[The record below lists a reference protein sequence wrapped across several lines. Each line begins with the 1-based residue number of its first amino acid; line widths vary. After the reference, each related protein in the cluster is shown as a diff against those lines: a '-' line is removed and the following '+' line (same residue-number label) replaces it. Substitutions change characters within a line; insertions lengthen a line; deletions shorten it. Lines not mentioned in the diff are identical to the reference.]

1 MRKRQFHILY
11 REFLFRMVDLEALS
25 SHAQGDASKLLG
37 RVASLL
43 IVASLLF
50 SVPALGFGGSPGIR
64 QLMAAWTYQ
73 HFLISTTMLAVGL
86 FAVLSWDST
95 FPDRRD
101 VMVLAPL
108 PVHAGT
114 LFIAKVAAVGTALLL
129 VVGALHAITGL
140 LWPLAFARAGAQ
152 SAPALT
158 YQRAL
163 PALNAAEFG
172 PVLDPD
178 LAPLLRKGL
187 LQPGVGLAVG
197 VLDRGTRRVFTYG
210 AAKQD
215 SIFEIG
221 SVGKTFTGLMLAQMV
236 EQGRVELREPV
247 RELLPPGT
255 VARPGR
261 NEITLVDLV
270 THHSGLP
277 RMPDNFNPANR
288 DNPFADYTTDKLYEY
303 LREHGVSRD
312 AKTGFVYSNLGFG
325 LLGQALALRAGV
337 TYPELLRTEIT
348 GPLQMNDT
356 FVEPSGEQQTRLLTG
371 YGADHRAMPPLE
383 IPGLLGAG
391 SIRSTARD
399 LLTYLEAQLHPER
412 LPGTLP
418 AAVAFSHRVHPDRS
432 TEARVAFAWLY
443 SAETGAFSHDGATP
457 GFSSYVFFHPKGGYA
472 GVVLLNRAA
481 GDMPWCDLIGEHL
494 RQRFAGEPA
503 FSLDLVRIPPGGGA
517 GGLVRS
523 FGAYWA
529 VMAAAGAFLYCCVLS
544 LQGITAQLLPRAWFL
559 RVSSFLQL
567 ACFSVFVSG
576 YFVLKPPQYALIEG
590 ARQPLLA
597 WVPTYWFVGLFQQLN
612 GTLHPSMR
620 PLAERAWLGLAA
632 AMAVTAVAY
641 GLSYLRTMRQ
651 IVESPDIV
659 PVSRGGAWLPR
670 FGGAFETAVVRFS
683 IRSLLRSRQHR
694 VIFAFYLGI
703 GFALSILLLKAP
715 AAQQLAAESADSGGE
730 AYMTLIAASI
740 LMLAL
745 AMIGAR
751 VTFALPLDLR
761 SNWIFRNAPL
771 HGGPEFLKARRRAL
785 IVVAL
790 APVWAIFAVILF
802 VQWPWRAAAGHLALL
817 WLVGLILAEACLGGV
832 HKIPFT
838 CSYLPGKSNL
848 HVSFWAAMFGLSLGI
863 LAKGAD
869 LERRA
874 LQSGLVLGI
883 TLAVLAAIWLCAR
896 WWNSRTE
903 DEERDDAQFEDAPA
917 DEILTLNLSQ
927 SASR

>member
-1 MRKRQFHILY
+1 MRKRQFHVLY

-43 IVASLLF
+43 IVASILF
-50 SVPALGFGGSPGIR
+50 SAPALGFGGSPGIR
-64 QLMAAWTYQ
+64 QMMAAWTFQ

-108 PVHAGT
+108 PVHGST
-114 LFIAKVAAVGTALLL
+114 LFLAKVAAVGTALLL
-129 VVGALHAITGL
+129 VVGALHAVTGL

-152 SAPALT
+152 SAPAMT
-158 YQRAL
+158 YQQPMAPL
-163 PALNAAEFG
+163 KAADFG
-172 PVLDPD
+172 PVLDRD
-178 LAPLLRKGL
+178 LAPLLGKGL
-187 LQPGVGLAVG
+187 LQPGVGLAIG
-197 VLDRGTRRVFTYG
+197 VLEHGTRRIFTYG
-210 AAKQD
+210 DAKED

-221 SVGKTFTGLMLAQMV
+221 SVGKTFTGLLLAQMV
-236 EQGRVELREPV
+236 EQGRTELGEPV

-255 VARPGR
+255 VTRPGR
-261 NEITLVDLV
+261 KEITLLDLV

-277 RMPDNFNPANR
+277 RMPDHFEPANH
-288 DNPFADYTTDKLYEY
+288 DNPFADFTTDKLYEY
-303 LREHGVSRD
+303 LRAHGVGREG
-312 AKTGFVYSNLGFG
+312 KTGFVYSNLGFG
-325 LLGQALALRAGV
+325 LLGQALAVRANAG
-337 TYPELLRTEIT
+337 YPELIQREIA
-348 GPLQMNDT
+348 GPLGMRDT
-356 FVEPSGEQQTRLLTG
+356 VVEPSSEQQARVLTG
-371 YGADHRAMPPLE
+371 YGAGHRAMPPLE
-383 IPGLLGAG
+383 IPGLMGAG
-391 SIRSTARD
+391 GIRSTPQD
-399 LLTYLEAQLHPER
+399 LLTYLEAQLHPAG
-412 LPGTLP
+412 LAGTLP
-418 AAVAFSHRVHPDRS
+418 AAIAFSHRLLPGSS
-432 TEARVAFAWLY
+432 TETRVAFAWLY
-443 SAETGAFSHDGATP
+443 SPDTGAFSHDGATS
-457 GFSSYVFFHPKGGYA
+457 GFSSYVFFHPKRDYA
-472 GVVLLNRAA
+472 AVVLLNRSP
-481 GDMPWCDLIGEHL
+481 GEMPWCDLIGEHV

-503 FSLDLVRIPPGGGA
+503 FSLDMVPVPAGGGA

-523 FGAYWA
+523 FAAYWV
-529 VMAAAGAFLYCCVLS
+529 VMLAAGAFLYCCVLS

-559 RVSSFLQL
+559 RLSSFLQL
-567 ACFSVFVSG
+567 GSFSVFVCG
-576 YFVLKPPQYALIEG
+576 YFMLRPPQYALIEG
-590 ARQPLLA
+590 SRQPLLA

-632 AMAVTAVAY
+632 AVAVTAVAY

-659 PVSRGGAWLPR
+659 PVSRGGARLPR

-715 AAQQLAAESADSGGE
+715 AAQQLAANSADAGGE

-785 IVVAL
+785 LVVAL
-790 APVWAIFAVILF
+790 VPIWTLFAIILF
-802 VQWPWRAAAGHLALL
+802 AQWPWRAAAGHLALL
-817 WLVGLILAEACLGGV
+817 WLAGLILAEACLGGV

-848 HVSFWAAMFGLSLGI
+848 HVSFWAAMFALSLGV

-874 LQSGLVLGI
+874 LQSGTAFGI
-883 TLAVLAAIWLCAR
+883 TLAILAAVWLCAR
-896 WWNSRTE
+896 WWNSRME
-903 DEERDDAQFEDAPA
+903 DEERDDAQFEDAPV

-927 SASR
+927 SALR